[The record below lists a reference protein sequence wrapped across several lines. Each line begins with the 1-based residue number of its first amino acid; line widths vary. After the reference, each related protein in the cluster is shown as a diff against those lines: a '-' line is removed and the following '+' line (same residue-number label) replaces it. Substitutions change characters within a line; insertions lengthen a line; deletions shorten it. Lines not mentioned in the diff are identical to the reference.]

1 MTQSILQYG
10 ITAWGGLG
18 IVASNKILRAQKSII
33 KIILKKP
40 KTYPT
45 TQLYKEFNVYT
56 VQKLF
61 HRNSLYYIYKMN
73 LINLKPTFYNI
84 RQENN
89 IEIPF
94 TRSIKSSLCFSQVG
108 LKLLNAA
115 PSHNYK

>member
-33 KIILKKP
+33 KRILKKP

-45 TQLYKEFNVYT
+45 THLYKEFNVFT

-61 HRNSLYYIYKMN
+61 QRNSLYFIYKMN
-73 LINLKPTFYNI
+73 LINLKPTYYI
-84 RQENN
+84 TGQKNN
-89 IEIPF
+89 IEI
-94 TRSIKSSLCFSQVG
+94 
-108 LKLLNAA
+108 LLPGRLNQAYVF
-115 PSHNYK
+115 HR